1 MPDDM
6 IEEIEGPK
14 KVKELAKKWD
24 EFIKSVQSLET
35 DDMIFKNITKNFYT
49 CFKDY
54 IKEKNLSKFKKFKN
68 KLGIIPSYTNK
79 VLNEMY
85 QSLEKCG
92 EHEGQDS
99 YLEKF
104 DISSYKKIK
113 TIREAAI
120 NNPKIREKIK
130 EAQGIIK
137 NKLENKLEKEERA
150 KIIEEA
156 VDNIIKNM
164 GKVKNYY
171 DLYINLYNGFK
182 NIKCIDEG
190 SKKILLDEF
199 SYYFDKCELF
209 DSEAVHLA
217 FVNMH
222 MKTGSIFAKNVTSGQ
237 YKKLRDAAE
246 KQAEE
251 IAKEEDKQLSNIASK
266 VNKELG
272 ESSELINYSCITSLF
287 KKIFG
292 VYISDPKLTGMD
304 ESIKNMYE
312 EIESFDSYGVTRKN
326 NEKYVKIISGC
337 SEGLDDYKKFCQEFE
352 KCIKLITK
360 KLNDCLP
367 KSGKK

>member
-1 MPDDM
+1 MPDADGM

-24 EFIKSVQSLET
+24 EFINNVQSLEI
-35 DDMIFKNITKNFYT
+35 DDVIFKNIKENFYT

-54 IKEKNLSKFKKFKN
+54 IEGKNLSKFKKFKS

-79 VLNEMY
+79 VLNAMY
-85 QSLEKCG
+85 QSLEDCSK
-92 EHEGQDS
+92 QKDQAS
-99 YLEKF
+99 YSKKF
-104 DISSYKKIK
+104 NISSYKKIK

-130 EAQGIIK
+130 EAQEII
-137 NKLENKLEKEERA
+137 ENKLET
-150 KIIEEA
+150 KIIEDA
-156 VDNIIKNM
+156 VNNITKNM

-171 DLYINLYNGFK
+171 DLYINLCDGFK
-182 NIKCIDEG
+182 NIKCIDEK
-190 SKKILLDEF
+190 SKKILLKEF
-199 SYYFDKCELF
+199 SDYFNKCGVF
-209 DSEAVHLA
+209 NSKTVHLTFA
-217 FVNMH
+217 NMH
-222 MKTGSIFAKNVTSGQ
+222 TEPGLIFAKTVTCGQ
-237 YKKLRDAAE
+237 YKKLREAAE

-272 ESSELINYSCITSLF
+272 ESSEPINYLCITSLF

-292 VYISDPKLTGMD
+292 IYISDPKLTGID
-304 ESIKNMYE
+304 ESIKDMYE

-360 KLNDCLP
+360 KLNDCLL